1 VAVGDVNQDT
11 VMDVIA
17 VPGPGGPSRVRV
29 LSGKQ
34 RFRRPLFDL
43 RAFDQSFTGG
53 LNVAAGD
60 MNADGYDDIIVA
72 PAGGGPPEVR
82 IFSGK
87 DGARLGS
94 FMAYE
99 SDFQGGVTLASAI
112 VQGTGRYSII
122 TGPGPGRAPEI
133 RVFDVDWY
141 GAHSQARTAE
151 INCKCRKGLCACG
164 ETKCACS
171 VGKCECSPKP
181 VATMAVGNGTL
192 KPLFQ
197 TTSVMA
203 YEAEFMGGVNVGAG
217 PIDGQNGGF
226 GSILTGPA
234 SSHSPLVKS
243 FVVAGGGEHGTETPT
258 MLETAA
264 FQAYPASFDTGVWV
278 SSISTPDGADLLV
291 SPGPGQ
297 PPMLERFAFQPN
309 PETSVRVRPV
319 RGTFTPIGALNA
331 FASNLRGGAV
341 VGGR

>member
-1 VAVGDVNQDT
+1 
-11 VMDVIA
+11 MDLLA

-34 RFRRPLFDL
+34 RFRRQLFDL

-87 DGARLGS
+87 DGSLLGS

-99 SDFQGGVTLASAI
+99 SSFQGGVTLASAI
-112 VQGTGRYSII
+112 VQPTGRYSII

-141 GAHSQARTAE
+141 GSHAQARAAE
-151 INCKCRKGLCACG
+151 LNCKCKKGQCACG
-164 ETKCACS
+164 ESKCACS

-181 VATMAVGNGTL
+181 VATMAVAPGTL
-192 KPLFQ
+192 KPIFQ
-197 TTSVMA
+197 TASVMA
-203 YEAEFMGGVNVGAG
+203 YEADFMGGVNVGTG
-217 PIDGQNGGF
+217 PMDGQDGGF
-226 GSILTGPA
+226 ASILTGPA

-243 FVVAGGGEHGTETPT
+243 FVVSSSFHDPGMATPT
-258 MLETAA
+258 IAETASL
-264 FQAYPASFDTGVWV
+264 QAYPASFDSGVWV
-278 SSISTPDGADLLV
+278 SSISTPEGADLLV
-291 SPGPGQ
+291 SPGPNQ
-297 PPMLERFAFQPN
+297 PPMVQRFAFQPDVVGD
-309 PETSVRVRPV
+309 PRTRPV
-319 RGTFTPIGALNA
+319 HGTFTPVAAFNA
-331 FASNLRGGAV
+331 FATNLRGAV